1 VTPRDYLLTADLDG
15 PATLGLRAVA
25 ASIDAIVTLGGDA
38 HAAYAEDMTDDPA
51 LLAATLPA
59 IVKSACREAK
69 LWEDDAKRAADAASL
84 RHLRDVAQLH
94 RATVDLWQSLT
105 RKLLRAAALAGV
117 DLSGAL

>member
-1 VTPRDYLLTADLDG
+1 MTPRDYLRSAD
-15 PATLGLRAVA
+15 PSPAATLGLRAVA

-94 RATVDLWQSLT
+94 RAESDVWQALGYEL
-105 RKLLRAAALAGV
+105 RRAAKVAGI
-117 DLSGAL
+117 DLSVTT